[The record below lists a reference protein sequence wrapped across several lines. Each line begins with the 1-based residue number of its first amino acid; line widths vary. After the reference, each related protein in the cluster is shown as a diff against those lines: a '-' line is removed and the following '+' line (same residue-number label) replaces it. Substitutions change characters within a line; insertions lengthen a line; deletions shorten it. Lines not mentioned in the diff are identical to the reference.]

1 MSINVNISHREDFPL
16 LRDSNIVYLDNAATS
31 QKPDCVI
38 EAVEEFYHKHN
49 ANPLRGF
56 YELAMLA
63 TEQLEN
69 SRTTVKEFINAKFEE
84 EVIFTKGTTESIN
97 LIANSYGMN
106 FLGEGDE
113 ILISIMEHH
122 CNILPWQFVASKTG
136 AVLKYLECDMDGLIS
151 DTAIEEAITDKTKIV
166 AITQLSNVLGR
177 ENPIARITK
186 TAHEH
191 GAIVVMDAAQS
202 VVHVKIDVQ
211 ALDVDFMA
219 FSGHKIMS
227 PMGIG
232 ILYGK
237 KELLNKMPPFLRGG
251 EMIESVTRTDAVFAQ
266 LPYKFE
272 AGTDNASGAVGLM
285 AAINYINSIG
295 MEYMHER
302 TLMLTKMCFDA
313 ICKIPHIHIIGAKD
327 SNNHNGIISFT
338 IDNVHP
344 HDVSQIL
351 SENNVCV
358 RAGHHCAQPLC
369 DFLGFK
375 SCTRASFMFYNT
387 QEDIDTFIKS
397 LSGIRKMM
405 GYGD

>member
-313 ICKIPHIHIIGAKD
+313 ISKIPHIHIIGAKD

-351 SENNVCV
+351 SESNVCV

>member
-49 ANPLRGF
+49 ANQLRGF

-251 EMIESVTRTDAVFAQ
+251 EMIESVTRT
-266 LPYKFE
+266 
-272 AGTDNASGAVGLM
+272 
-285 AAINYINSIG
+285 
-295 MEYMHER
+295 
-302 TLMLTKMCFDA
+302 
-313 ICKIPHIHIIGAKD
+313 
-327 SNNHNGIISFT
+327 
-338 IDNVHP
+338 
-344 HDVSQIL
+344 
-351 SENNVCV
+351 
-358 RAGHHCAQPLC
+358 
-369 DFLGFK
+369 
-375 SCTRASFMFYNT
+375 
-387 QEDIDTFIKS
+387 
-397 LSGIRKMM
+397 
-405 GYGD
+405 